1 MTFETKTLGTVA
13 RYVNGR
19 AFKPDEWE
27 EKGLPIIRIQN
38 LTNPNAKYNY
48 TSAEFEEKYL
58 VNNGDLLFAWSAS
71 LGAHIW
77 KQGSAWLNQH
87 IFKVIPNNDVDR
99 DYLYYY
105 LRKVVA
111 ELYQKA
117 HGTGMVHIT
126 KAPFMATTIPIP
138 DLESQR
144 KIVSQIEESLSQ
156 LDSAVETLKKTK
168 QQLEVYRQAVLTEAF
183 SGRLTQTWRE
193 NHLQNTIQGLIKKI
207 QDRKNCVALDD
218 TDLSDYE
225 IKLSTLP
232 NNWKWIIIGNIT
244 SGTEYGTSKK
254 SAKDGE
260 IPVVR
265 MGNIKNGLID
275 WNDLVFSND
284 KQDNEHY
291 LLHEGD
297 VLFNRTN
304 SPELVGKT
312 AIYHGERPA
321 IYAGY
326 LIRINQYGFINPE
339 YLNYYMNSATA
350 KSYGNKVKT
359 DGVNQS
365 NINSKK
371 LCSYPFPVCSEE
383 EQEQV
388 VIELKSRLS
397 MCDNIEKTV
406 EQTLQQAEALRQSIL
421 KQAFEGE

>member
-13 RYVNGR
+13 QYVNGR

-38 LTNPNAKYNY
+38 LTNPDAKYNY

-168 QQLEVYRQAVLTEAF
+168 QQLEVYRQAVLREVF
-183 SGRLTQTWRE
+183 SQCEQSVEIKTVCKHVTDGDHMPPPKAETGIPFIMIS
-193 NHLQNTIQGLIKKI
+193 NINGNTI
-207 QDRKNCVALDD
+207 DWSD
-218 TDLSDYE
+218 TSFVGKEYYN
-225 IKLSTLP
+225 T
-232 NNWKWIIIGNIT
+232 IG
-244 SGTEYGTSKK
+244 
-254 SAKDGE
+254 
-260 IPVVR
+260 
-265 MGNIKNGLID
+265 
-275 WNDLVFSND
+275 D
-284 KQDNEHY
+284 KRTPQK
-291 LLHEGD
+291 GD
-297 VLFNRTN
+297 VLYTVTGSFGIPVLIDFEKEFCFQRHIALLRPNEKIEQEFLYYALQDSTVYAQASKRATGTAQKTVGLTVLRTISIPFTTSKEKQSMMVSIIKNRL
-304 SPELVGKT
+304 SQCDMVEKT
-312 AIYHGERPA
+312 
-321 IYAGY
+321 
-326 LIRINQYGFINPE
+326 
-339 YLNYYMNSATA
+339 
-350 KSYGNKVKT
+350 
-359 DGVNQS
+359 VNQS
-365 NINSKK
+365 
-371 LCSYPFPVCSEE
+371 
-383 EQEQV
+383 
-388 VIELKSRLS
+388 
-397 MCDNIEKTV
+397 
-406 EQTLQQAEALRQSIL
+406 LQQAETLRQSIL
-421 KQAFEGE
+421 KQAFEGT

>member
-1 MTFETKTLGTVA
+1 MKKLQDVCTIKTGKMDANHATP
-13 RYVNGR
+13 NG
-19 AFKPDEWE
+19 
-27 EKGLPIIRIQN
+27 
-38 LTNPNAKYNY
+38 NY
-48 TSAEFEEKYL
+48 RFYTCASHYSYCDTYSFSGPC
-58 VNNGDLLFAWSAS
+58 VIVPGNGDIGLVFYYDGNFEAYQRTYVLCD
-71 LGAHIW
+71 ICIYP
-77 KQGSAWLNQH
+77 K
-87 IFKVIPNNDVDR
+87 
-99 DYLYYY
+99 YLYYHMLY
-105 LRKVVA
+105 MWRNINSGKQYGSTVRYVRMSNFTNY
-111 ELYQKA
+111 ELPVPELSVQK
-117 HGTGMVHIT
+117 
-126 KAPFMATTIPIP
+126 TI
-138 DLESQR
+138 
-144 KIVSQIEESLSQ
+144 VTQIEESLSQ

-168 QQLEVYRQAVLTEAF
+168 QQLEVYRQAVLMEAF
-183 SGRLTQTWRE
+183 SGRLTQTWRK
-193 NHLQNTIQGLIKKI
+193 NHPQNTIQVLIKKI
-207 QDRKNCVALDD
+207 QDRKNCVALGD

-225 IKLSTLP
+225 IKLSALP

-260 IPVVR
+260 MPVVR

-275 WNDLVFSND
+275 WTDLVFSND

-326 LIRINQYGFINPE
+326 LIRINQYDFINPE

-350 KSYGNKVKT
+350 KSYGSKVKT

-371 LCSYPFPVCSEE
+371 LCSYPFPVCSEA

-406 EQTLQQAEALRQSIL
+406 EQSLQQAETLRQSIL
-421 KQAFEGE
+421 KQAFSLYYRRKNDLFY